1 MAVSPQWPWSA
12 LAKKEGM
19 GNGEALIKE
28 TYMSSELLLTLQSSQ
43 GKFINLNALLIAGW
57 LLAYQNEKYN

>member
-1 MAVSPQWPWSA
+1 